1 MLIKKLEI
9 ISIFRYHQQKLIHSE
24 GMEVSFF
31 RVDEFVK
38 FDEFN
43 KKLPIHI
50 QWLDKCKYLFMITT
64 GKIYISLVLFLIYI
78 DVYFS
83 FALFHYW

>member
-1 MLIKKLEI
+1 MNLMK
-9 ISIFRYHQQKLIHSE
+9 SYQ
-24 GMEVSFF
+24 
-31 RVDEFVK
+31 
-38 FDEFN
+38 
-43 KKLPIHI
+43 HI
-50 QWLDKCKYLFMITT
+50 QEIGRVEKYHKYMYLFMITT

>member
-24 GMEVSFF
+24 GNRGFLF

-43 KKLPIHI
+43 EKLTAHPRDWKGRKISQIHVPIY
-50 QWLDKCKYLFMITT
+50 DY
-64 GKIYISLVLFLIYI
+64 
-78 DVYFS
+78 
-83 FALFHYW
+83 YW